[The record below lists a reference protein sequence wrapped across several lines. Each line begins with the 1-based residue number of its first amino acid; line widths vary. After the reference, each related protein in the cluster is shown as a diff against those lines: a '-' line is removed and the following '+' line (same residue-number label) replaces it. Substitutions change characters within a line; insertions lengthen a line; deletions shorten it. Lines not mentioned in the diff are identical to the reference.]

1 MENMEEVIS
10 FTKEMLRQKSSR
22 GLLKVYVVGSVFALL
37 GTVIGIVETMC
48 HPFSSGEV
56 MNAEMA
62 LLLAKMQRTTEA
74 ELQCS
79 VDDLEEKDKEEE
91 EKLAVKNETKT
102 QFTLSKT
109 HRLSQRS
116 MATRLH
122 AS

>member
-1 MENMEEVIS
+1 MGNMEEVIS
-10 FTKEMLRQKSSR
+10 FTKEMLRQKPSR

-74 ELQCS
+74 ELQRS
-79 VDDLEEKDKEEE
+79 VDDLEEEEE
-91 EKLAVKNETKT
+91 EEELAEKNGTKT
-102 QFTLSKT
+102 QFMTLSKT